1 MHLLPASLAILPG
14 GEVPARHTCNG
25 AAFFPVAD
33 NVGAA
38 ECGQAPRPRPGRRLA
53 GTWGGRCDPTFPGT
67 SWSEPITA
75 DGSSL
80 SDDIFEPC

>member
-38 ECGQAPRPRPGRRLA
+38 ECGQAPHPRPGRRLA
-53 GTWGGRCDPTFPGT
+53 RTW
-67 SWSEPITA
+67 
-75 DGSSL
+75 
-80 SDDIFEPC
+80 